1 VEGRKKE
8 VSEVC
13 GVWCVVCA
21 LVGNGLERE
30 KGKNAQ
36 REREN
41 GICCFMGL
49 GGMKRRD
56 NVESF
61 FIRKIFLLIYKK
73 C

>member
-1 VEGRKKE
+1 
-8 VSEVC
+8 
-13 GVWCVVCA
+13 
-21 LVGNGLERE
+21 LERE
-30 KGKNAQ
+30 KGKKRA
-36 REREN
+36 EREN

>member
-13 GVWCVVCA
+13 GVCVS
-21 LVGNGLERE
+21 GKRFGERK

-36 REREN
+36 REREWY
-41 GICCFMGL
+41 L
-49 GGMKRRD
+49 LLYGGMKRRD

-61 FIRKIFLLIYKK
+61 FIRKLFLLLN
-73 C
+73 